1 MNKINKE
8 YQLQKQLYVEALVEK
23 DYMEIYEANLLKND
37 FILKLGEP
45 KYELHKLEITIA
57 RTKLKLEMMQTC
69 IKFNRPIDVEYI
81 DRSLEKEFEK
91 HYNMLKSMKNELEF
105 VRSLGISGDLPV
117 KEADEIKK
125 LYYSIA
131 SFIHP
136 EIADEND
143 KKAKRMWNAAKK
155 AYQQGDLT
163 KLGKLQKKVMAEY
176 NNMAE
181 IAVQP
186 ENTLKEEVDSLREKT
201 GAVISEIEK
210 LKKRFPF
217 NEAEMLGDDNAVLK
231 SKKDMDFDITIAK
244 EVLDKLEKQILEK
257 LPPTGKFLN

>member
-1 MNKINKE
+1 MNNKE

-45 KYELHKLEITIA
+45 KYELHRLEITIA

-69 IKFNRPIDVEYI
+69 IKFNRPMDLEYI
-81 DRSLEKEFEK
+81 DRTLEKEFEK
-91 HYNMLKSMKNELEF
+91 HYNMLKSMKDELEF
-105 VRSLGISGDLPV
+105 VRNLDISGDLPV
-117 KEADEIKK
+117 MEADEIKK
-125 LYYSIA
+125 SYYSIA

-155 AYQQGDLT
+155 AYQQGDLI
-163 KLGKLQKKVMAEY
+163 KLGRLQKKVMAEY
-176 NNMAE
+176 RNISERVQLSENMLEGEVEA
-181 IAVQP
+181 
-186 ENTLKEEVDSLREKT
+186 LKEKT
-201 GAVISEIEK
+201 GAVISEIER

-217 NEAEMLGDDNAVLK
+217 SEAEMLGDDKAVLK
-231 SKKDMDFDITIAK
+231 FKKDIDFDIIIAE
-244 EVLDKLEKQILEK
+244 EVLDKLEKQILEN